1 MFAKVRTFTLIGIN
15 AEQVDVEADIRNVGM
30 PSFNIVGLAEG
41 AVKES
46 RERVKSA
53 LKNLEFNIFDKPIT
67 VNLAPADLKK
77 DGSHFD
83 LPIAIALLKCSKI
96 IDVDMDEFAFAGEL
110 SLDGRL
116 RGVAGILP
124 FASTLP
130 DNTKLILPNDN
141 VKEASVLENIE
152 IFGFDTLSEIL
163 LFLNGEIKEPYKE
176 KIEFLPDNYDI
187 DFADVRGQFLVKRG
201 CEIAAAGMHNIL
213 MMGPPGSGKTMI
225 ARRIPTIMPPMS
237 IDEAIETTKV
247 HSVAG
252 LLRENKG
259 LVQTRPFII
268 THPTASDVAVIGGGK
283 DAKPGLVSIAS
294 NGILFFDEF
303 LEFKKNVLEALRQ
316 PLEDRVVTVSRANRT
331 VVYPAN
337 FMFVAACNPC
347 PCGFYGTDKECICSM
362 GQIQKYRSKL
372 SGPIMDRIDLQV
384 NVEAVDIKQLNKL
397 PEGESS
403 KEIKVRVEHARKMQK
418 ERFKN
423 EKINY
428 NSQMSERHI
437 KRFAKI
443 TDEAYSAIESIHEKL
458 GLSARSYMKIL
469 KVSRTIADLEGS
481 EEVLKRHVLEACQ
494 YRFDNRG
501 I

>member
-15 AEQVDVEADIRNVGM
+15 SEQVDVEADIRSMGM
-30 PSFNIVGLAEG
+30 PAFNIVGLAEG

-83 LPIAIALLKCSKI
+83 LPVAIALLKASEVIGADLEK
-96 IDVDMDEFAFAGEL
+96 FAFAGEL

-124 FASTLP
+124 FASSLP
-130 DNTKLILPNDN
+130 DNTRLVVSNDN

-152 IFGFDTLSEIL
+152 IYGFDTLSEIL
-163 LFLNGEIKEPYKE
+163 LFLNGETKEPYKGG
-176 KIEFLPDNYDI
+176 IEFVPDTYDI
-187 DFADVRGQFLVKRG
+187 DFSDVRGQFLVKRAS
-201 CEIAAAGMHNIL
+201 EIAAAGMHNLL

-225 ARRIPTIMPPMS
+225 ARRIPTIMPVMT

-303 LEFKKNVLEALRQ
+303 LEFKKNVLEVLRQ
-316 PLEDRVVTVSRANRT
+316 PLEDRIVTVSRANRT

-347 PCGFYGTDKECICSM
+347 PCGFYGTDKECVCTM

-372 SGPIMDRIDLQV
+372 SGPIMDRIDLHV
-384 NVEAVDIKQLNKL
+384 NVDAVDIKELNKL

-403 KEIKVRVEHARKMQK
+403 KEIKKRVELARQLQDK
-418 ERFKN
+418 RFKK

-428 NSQMSERHI
+428 NSQMTERHI
-437 KRFAKI
+437 KKYAKI
-443 TDEAYSAIESIHEKL
+443 ADEAYMTLENIHEKL

-481 EEVLKRHVLEACQ
+481 EEVSKRHVLEAIQ
-494 YRFDNRG
+494 YRFENRD